1 MLDQMRRGAQGV
13 VAKLLFLVLMLSFV
27 LWGIPHNFLNG
38 SDTTV
43 ATVGKTEISI
53 DRFKRAFD
61 NQIAAM
67 TNEKTGR
74 ISREMAIAMGVDRNV
89 VERLVGQTA
98 LLEQAQKMKLALSDQ
113 ALADGVRSDPMF
125 QGLDGKFSKLGYDGF
140 LQELGINE
148 QGFFA
153 LRREDELRRQ
163 ITDGLTAAT
172 VVPKAMIDLRHAYD
186 NETRTTAHFVID
198 AIKKVVVADPDD
210 AKIKD
215 TYENNK
221 TQFMTPE
228 YRKLAVLLLRV
239 ADLKKGV
246 EITDAELKTSYEDT
260 KSIYDKPER
269 RRIQQISYKD
279 KAAAEAA
286 RKDIVDGKKN
296 FVDAA
301 KETGAKESDINLG
314 MLTLQ
319 QMIDPAVGKAAFA
332 LARDEISQPI
342 DGKFSTLLVRI
353 IEIDAGKQT
362 TFDDAK
368 ELVRDSLA
376 TKKAEGLVQKK
387 IDLVEEARNAGKTL
401 KEAADSLK
409 LVFKDVEATSSDNK
423 TPDGKTALD
432 MTDDTAVLDAA
443 FASSPGAQNDIVK
456 LPSNDYAWFDVLS
469 VTPPRQKTF
478 DEAKA
483 LVKDYY
489 IDAEHKKQI
498 NEFATKLTERL
509 KSGEDINK
517 LAAEAGGTVETTDNV
532 KRVVSV
538 PGMSANAIRLAF
550 TLPKG
555 GAASSE
561 SADGKSRVVFKI
573 VDIIAAP
580 PPTKDEADKLAKKLG
595 GELETDELIAF
606 VDGLRAK
613 FGVTTNEPL
622 LKRFTGAADQR

>member
-27 LWGIPHNFLNG
+27 LWGIPHNFLNR

-67 TNEKTGR
+67 SNEKTGR

-228 YRKLAVLLLRV
+228 YRKRP
-239 ADLKKGV
+239 
-246 EITDAELKTSYEDT
+246 TC
-260 KSIYDKPER
+260 
-269 RRIQQISYKD
+269 IS
-279 KAAAEAA
+279 
-286 RKDIVDGKKN
+286 
-296 FVDAA
+296 F
-301 KETGAKESDINLG
+301 
-314 MLTLQ
+314 
-319 QMIDPAVGKAAFA
+319 
-332 LARDEISQPI
+332 
-342 DGKFSTLLVRI
+342 
-353 IEIDAGKQT
+353 
-362 TFDDAK
+362 
-368 ELVRDSLA
+368 
-376 TKKAEGLVQKK
+376 
-387 IDLVEEARNAGKTL
+387 
-401 KEAADSLK
+401 
-409 LVFKDVEATSSDNK
+409 
-423 TPDGKTALD
+423 
-432 MTDDTAVLDAA
+432 
-443 FASSPGAQNDIVK
+443 
-456 LPSNDYAWFDVLS
+456 
-469 VTPPRQKTF
+469 
-478 DEAKA
+478 
-483 LVKDYY
+483 
-489 IDAEHKKQI
+489 
-498 NEFATKLTERL
+498 
-509 KSGEDINK
+509 
-517 LAAEAGGTVETTDNV
+517 
-532 KRVVSV
+532 
-538 PGMSANAIRLAF
+538 
-550 TLPKG
+550 
-555 GAASSE
+555 
-561 SADGKSRVVFKI
+561 
-573 VDIIAAP
+573 
-580 PPTKDEADKLAKKLG
+580 
-595 GELETDELIAF
+595 
-606 VDGLRAK
+606 
-613 FGVTTNEPL
+613 
-622 LKRFTGAADQR
+622 